1 MLKSL
6 RYLCKGQVLNSNN
19 FFFTSRRL
27 LCGTTLVSKNVNQLA
42 GKTEIDFPE
51 VTYLQLKKE
60 RLLQNALLGGLER
73 SGYTSLTP
81 VQQKTVLPM
90 LYEEKGLV
98 CRAKT
103 GTGKTL
109 AFILPTLEYI
119 LRNGKLSD
127 SKTYALVIAPTRDLA
142 MQIEMEY
149 SNFIS
154 RMPPSFR
161 KNLKVELSIGGHRQK
176 RLKFGIPKIVIAT
189 PGRLNDNL
197 DNQEYAQRF
206 SDLAY
211 RVYDE
216 ADRILDGGFAD
227 TLREIDIKLKKCR
240 KFPKQAFR
248 SVLFSATTDE
258 RVGDFAR
265 MAFGPYY
272 KFIDCVD
279 KNEPEAHENIE
290 QSLVI
295 TDDISSSFNGA
306 LEYVASRLHDENF
319 KGIVFLPTVKLTNW
333 FYDVL
338 LHSAN
343 SKSRRFSKK
352 HIYRLHG
359 QLTQFARDKA
369 MLEFRKLNHGVL
381 VCTDIAA
388 RGINFPDVTCVV
400 QMTPSVNIADYIHK
414 IGRTGRAGARGE
426 SVLFSSTSEQ
436 RYVEELRKQRKV
448 EFVKKDVYETFNGKN
463 SLIQGSHF
471 SQKDVEE
478 VITSYL
484 SYYAQVIP
492 NYRINS
498 TEILKEVV
506 RFYRQILGN
515 EYAKLPVKRY
525 LLGPAFQFSR
535 DIKKDVKFQ

>member
-1 MLKSL
+1 MFGSALV
-6 RYLCKGQVLNSNN
+6 RNN
-19 FFFTSRRL
+19 ED
-27 LCGTTLVSKNVNQLA
+27 QLA
-42 GKTEIDFPE
+42 GKSENNIAE
-51 VTYLQLKKE
+51 VSFLQLKTE
-60 RLLQNALLGGLER
+60 RLLLKELLEGLEKN
-73 SGYTSLTP
+73 GYKSLTP

-119 LRNGKLSD
+119 VKSGKLFD
-127 SKTYALVIAPTRDLA
+127 PKTHVLVVAPTRDLA
-142 MQIEMEY
+142 KQIEMEY
-149 SNFIS
+149 ENFIS
-154 RMPPSFR
+154 RMSPFLR
-161 KNLKVELSIGGHRQK
+161 TKLRVELCVGGHRQK
-176 RLKFGIPKIVIAT
+176 KGKFGVPKIVIAT

-197 DNQEYAQRF
+197 DNPKYAHRF

-227 TLREIDIKLKKCR
+227 TLREIDIKLKECR
-240 KFPKQAFR
+240 QSKQPFR
-248 SVLFSATTDE
+248 SVLFSATTDQ
-258 RVGDFAR
+258 RVADFAKT
-265 MAFGPYY
+265 AFGPYY

-279 KNEPEAHENIE
+279 KDEPEAHENIK

-306 LEYVASRLHDENF
+306 LEFVSSRLHDSNF
-319 KGIVFLPTVKLTNW
+319 KAIVFLPTINLTNW
-333 FYDVL
+333 FHEVL
-338 LHSAN
+338 LHSVEG
-343 SKSRRFSKK
+343 KSRSFSKK

-359 QLTQFARDKA
+359 KLTQYARDKT
-369 MLEFRKLNHGVL
+369 MLEFRKLNQGVL

-388 RGINFPDVTCVV
+388 RGINFPDVTCIV

-414 IGRTGRAGARGE
+414 IGRTGRAGALGE
-426 SVLFSSTSEQ
+426 SVLFSSKSEQ
-436 RYVEELRKQRKV
+436 QYVEKLRKQRKV
-448 EFVKKDVYETFNGKN
+448 EFARKDVYQTADGENSMIKN
-463 SLIQGSHF
+463 LDHF
-471 SQKDVEE
+471 SQKELEE
-478 VITSYL
+478 VLTSYL
-484 SYYAQVIP
+484 SYYAQIIP

-506 RFYRQILGN
+506 RFYRQMVGD

-525 LLGPAFQFSR
+525 LLGPAFQLSR
-535 DIKKDVKFQ
+535 NIKNEVQFR